1 MKLFVDFFGPEDN
14 QWAEEVP
21 RGAPRGAQ
29 PTRARQEA
37 QARPGGLCPPGGPPL
52 VLLWPNRCL
61 LVQKN
66 SPKSFAAFGLRLV
79 LIFCEVKN
87 KQKIATGT
95 GHYVNRLV
103 PKNDIKL
110 L

>member
-1 MKLFVDFFGPEDN
+1 VGPTTHQGTYGLLGVPWCFVVPTGLLPGAFLAPKVSSGP
-14 QWAEEVP
+14 
-21 RGAPRGAQ
+21 
-29 PTRARQEA
+29 
-37 QARPGGLCPPGGPPL
+37 
-52 VLLWPNRCL
+52 
-61 LVQKN
+61 KK
-66 SPKSFAAFGLRLV
+66 SPKSFDAFGLRLV

>member
-1 MKLFVDFFGPEDN
+1 MGVFLQQRGGAGGERGGYDPPGHAWP
-14 QWAEEVP
+14 P
-21 RGAPRGAQ
+21 GAPR
-29 PTRARQEA
+29 RVV
-37 QARPGGLCPPGGPPL
+37 PPL
-52 VLLWPNRCL
+52 VLLRPILCL

-79 LIFCEVKN
+79 LIFYEVKN
-87 KQKIATGT
+87 KQTTATGT

>member
-1 MKLFVDFFGPEDN
+1 VGPTTH
-14 QWAEEVP
+14 QGGPWCLVVP
-21 RGAPRGAQ
+21 
-29 PTRARQEA
+29 T
-37 QARPGGLCPPGGPPL
+37 GLPPGASLAPKLSSGP
-52 VLLWPNRCL
+52 
-61 LVQKN
+61 KK

-79 LIFCEVKN
+79 LIFCEEKSS
-87 KQKIATGT
+87 TGT